1 MSAILAIV
9 KRLFLSNKISFIIT
23 FAVVLLAQ
31 SSGNVVLSNGNYLW
45 LLAILS
51 PFFFVYYDFM
61 KLIHLGASKRDYYAA
76 CLIAYTFIAIF
87 ISVLNAVVHVVIDP
101 LYDAES
107 VINMMDVCRWTENGI
122 IVATLQQMF
131 FLLLFMV
138 FLHVLLSMQAYWY
151 GWLTDIIIVAIIS
164 IFTPFTALR
173 AILSS
178 FFRLVMIN
186 GNAILHIAVCLV
198 LTFTI
203 SALGIMV
210 LKRKK
215 L

>member
-76 CLIAYTFIAIF
+76 CLIAYASIAFF
-87 ISVLNAVVHVVIDP
+87 ISALNAFVHVVIDP
-101 LYDAES
+101 LYNAES

-131 FLLLFMV
+131 FLLLFMG

-164 IFTPFTALR
+164 IFTPLKALR